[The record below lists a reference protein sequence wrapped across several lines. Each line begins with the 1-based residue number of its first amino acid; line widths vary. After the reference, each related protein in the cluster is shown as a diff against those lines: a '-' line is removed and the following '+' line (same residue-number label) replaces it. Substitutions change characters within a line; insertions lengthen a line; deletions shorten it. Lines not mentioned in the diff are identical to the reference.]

1 MLQSLIV
8 GVRVP
13 QDWQQLFQ
21 EIAASSGRKEASVVR
36 EARAQYLG
44 KTDPDSVK
52 GALAALDDRLTML
65 ERKSGLEGDLTF
77 KKSLRNL

>member
-1 MLQSLIV
+1 M
-8 GVRVP
+8 
-13 QDWQQLFQ
+13 
-21 EIAASSGRKEASVVR
+21 R
-36 EARAQYLG
+36 EAITQYLG